1 MVTFKDHITGD
12 LLMESDNGK
21 FEFVE
26 ELFFKFPGNYI
37 EVETASEG
45 RKTVIDVIWKY
56 KLKKF
61 DMWRV
66 EKDIFDF
73 GEKLGELVETK
84 MYRDKADFTYMIDYI
99 FNLRAWFRANRE
111 TKDIKVFMGPSSTY
125 MNHAYAKNYTPV
137 FVKEE
142 NGIPFIYIFKETV
155 HADGLIEDRIS
166 RMSLKE
172 TEDFPGQPSQNTENV
187 SDDEDDEKEEK
198 EKKQSENIE
207 KKEENIPAM
216 KSETAAQ

>member
-1 MVTFKDHITGD
+1 
-12 LLMESDNGK
+12 
-21 FEFVE
+21 
-26 ELFFKFPGNYI
+26 
-37 EVETASEG
+37 
-45 RKTVIDVIWKY
+45 
-56 KLKKF
+56 
-61 DMWRV
+61 
-66 EKDIFDF
+66 
-73 GEKLGELVETK
+73 
-84 MYRDKADFTYMIDYI
+84 
-99 FNLRAWFRANRE
+99 
-111 TKDIKVFMGPSSTY
+111 

-142 NGIPFIYIFKETV
+142 NGNPFIYIFKETV